1 MCNLKNILIHY
12 AILLIALNAQS
23 FGNTLQNTLI
33 ESAILLNLKSLKEA
47 STKRTESNQRRFS
60 TTYEELDPSTSGQS
74 DFEILIGDFID
85 NIDIQPSYS
94 SNLDPL
100 TKNPDQND
108 KIDLVGDNENF
119 NFDGSISEFG
129 LEGDL
134 ILLLLEEDDP
144 IQAIDYAIDYMTLNK
159 VSLSLTDDELAVGIK
174 TVFSAYFATFS
185 VEPEGTPE
193 EIEKQ
198 REEQENAIE
207 SGIGEIPR
215 IAMENF
221 LQKKDTD
228 FTKWGWILSKALM
241 ETLIEKDLDT
251 PENLELLSNSFTNS
265 ALSIMESFPDND
277 LLATNFDLGVVSPED
292 PEYDDKMK
300 FDSSDEFPK
309 FNPEKSRVF
318 ENISK
323 GLADGFF
330 KHPNFSELVSD
341 NEDVESGLN
350 LSDYFSMEL
359 GDDDNPMHAIAKG
372 AISGVTDYFVE
383 TPGDN
388 SAFLVEVNKA
398 VSFGLT
404 AGVISSTNGIQNY
417 IEQGLPQLATEKIS
431 QLIAY
436 ESIEQTL
443 QSMENTEAAETY
455 SDSAKNI
462 LTKIAESAAYGS
474 ARGSQVASILGNIW
488 DHLDT
493 FEEYKRQEIAKAVSK
508 GSTKGAVSAANESSP
523 ISLSG
528 IETNP
533 DLQDEYDES
542 LENILNVSQSAAMGS
557 LFGNTAMAVY
567 FPVEDI
573 QSIINLSAQGAT
585 GGAIGSSN
593 IPEKLPNVTENVEVD
608 IVRASSQGAAMGA
621 IFATN
626 SLLEARPDLVR
637 SDEVT
642 LSTIEAVTYGA
653 TYGSIETGIG
663 EMVGEEAL
671 ILKQASMQ
679 GVTEGSKIGINLALG
694 KGIEDDLMSEADTLK
709 SIANIQTAITTT
721 NDQAAKNANSS
732 VATKT
737 IRTSSN
743 DMLLLMRK
751 FNINPRFTNPTKIFK
766 GTVTKKFGEDFPVDS
781 NVSYASPI

>member
-1 MCNLKNILIHY
+1 MCNLKNNLVY
-12 AILLIALNAQS
+12 SASLVIALNAQS
-23 FGNTLQNTLI
+23 FGNNLQNTLI

-47 STKRTESNQRRFS
+47 SSKKTESNQRRFS
-60 TTYEELDPSTSGQS
+60 TTYEALDPSTSGQS
-74 DFEILIGDFID
+74 DFEFLIEDFIG

-94 SNLDPL
+94 NNLDPL

-108 KIDLVGDNENF
+108 RIDLVGENENS
-119 NFDGSISEFG
+119 NFMNIPGMELELAVLFDSET
-129 LEGDL
+129 
-134 ILLLLEEDDP
+134 DP
-144 IQAIDYAIDYMTLNK
+144 VQAIDHAIDYMTLNQG
-159 VSLSLTDDELAVGIK
+159 SLSLTDDALAVGIK

-185 VEPEGTPE
+185 SDLDDTTDDELVA
-193 EIEKQ
+193 
-198 REEQENAIE
+198 QENAIE
-207 SGIGEIPR
+207 SGIKEIPR

-221 LQKKDTD
+221 LQRENTD

-241 ETLIEKDLDT
+241 ETLIEKSLDT
-251 PENLELLSNSFTNS
+251 TENLELLSNSFTNS
-265 ALSIMESFPDND
+265 ALSIMESFPDDDQFD

-309 FNPEKSRVF
+309 FDPEKTRVF

-323 GLADGFF
+323 GLTDGFF

-388 SAFLVEVNKA
+388 SAFLFEVNKA

-443 QSMENTEAAETY
+443 NSMENTEAAETY

-523 ISLSG
+523 DDLSG
-528 IETNP
+528 IETNT

-585 GGAIGSSN
+585 GGAISSSN

-694 KGIEDDLMSEADTLK
+694 KGVEDDLMNEADTLK

-766 GTVTKKFGEDFPVDS
+766 GTVTKQFGEDFPVDS